1 MWSKPPQGNGGTV
14 AVRRVAA
21 SSRIAQEP
29 GVRQRGSGVEAAE
42 GSPLVAQGLQRCEQC
57 WRRGCDN
64 VRGGPAFVQLQF
76 AFGCHSCGLAD
87 CWDGSPGCT
96 FVGRE
101 RVRRADASQTRP
113 DETRRDEMEG
123 GGQGV
128 CPRVGRW

>member
-1 MWSKPPQGNGGTV
+1 MYGALMAVVRGRGGAPEQFCKMWSFLD
-14 AVRRVAA
+14 
-21 SSRIAQEP
+21 AQ
-29 GVRQRGSGVEAAE
+29 GVRQRGSGVEPAE

-128 CPRVGRW
+128 CP